1 VKNWLSLEGRVAVVT
16 GGARGLG
23 FAAAQRM
30 AQAGAKI
37 AIWDRDADLGGAA
50 IAELG
55 SQVISMFF
63 SVDQTDYES
72 VAKATVDTIAGL
84 GSIDILLNNAGIIG
98 PSASLWECDIA
109 EWRQVVDVDLLGVF
123 HCCRSVV
130 PHMLARNYGR
140 IINVASV
147 AGKEGNPTLS
157 AYSAAKAGVIGLTKS
172 LGKELARTGVLVN
185 AIAPAI
191 IKTAMMKDVPDDVN
205 KALISKI
212 PMDRL
217 GDPEEFAAMAHW
229 LASDQVS
236 FSTAAVFDLSGGRAT
251 Y

>member
-1 VKNWLSLEGRVAVVT
+1 
-16 GGARGLG
+16 
-23 FAAAQRM
+23 
-30 AQAGAKI
+30 
-37 AIWDRDADLGGAA
+37 
-50 IAELG
+50 
-55 SQVISMFF
+55 
-63 SVDQTDYES
+63 
-72 VAKATVDTIAGL
+72 
-84 GSIDILLNNAGIIG
+84 
-98 PSASLWECDIA
+98 
-109 EWRQVVDVDLLGVF
+109 
-123 HCCRSVV
+123 
-130 PHMLARNYGR
+130 
-140 IINVASV
+140 
-147 AGKEGNPTLS
+147 
-157 AYSAAKAGVIGLTKS
+157 
-172 LGKELARTGVLVN
+172 VN